1 MSDSLF
7 SAKADGADQPLAAR
21 MRPRTLDE
29 FVGQDHILGP
39 GRLLRRAVAADRV
52 SSLILSGPPGT
63 GKTTIAEIIAGATRG
78 RFVAL
83 NAVLSGIKELRVE
96 IEQASEAKNLYGRRT
111 ILFVDEVHRWNKAQ
125 QDALLPWV
133 ETGTVIL
140 VGATTENPY
149 FEVNSALVSRSR
161 VFTLKKLSNDDL
173 YAIAAAA
180 LRDTKRGYGA
190 YRVEIDPRALDHLVQ
205 VADGDAR
212 TLLGAIELAVETTP
226 ERFPPTADERIYITM
241 EVAEDSIQRKA
252 LLYDKEGDYHFDTI
266 SAFIK
271 SLRGSDPDA
280 ALYWMARMIAAG
292 EDPRFLLRRML
303 ISASEDVGMADPQ
316 ALVLVS
322 AAAAAYDRVGMPEGQ
337 FHLSQAALY
346 LATAPKSNST
356 MGYFDARA
364 TVEKEA
370 EAEVPRHLR
379 DPNRDGKHLGHGE
392 GYLYPHAY
400 RDHWVAQA
408 YLPSRL
414 SGRVFYQPA
423 DTGREAEVRR
433 EVHRRRELQLSAAT
447 EEEDEIL
454 STAPRNSRRDEW
466 LRRAEGQRTQLHAEI
481 RDTVFEWA
489 TPARHARVLVLG
501 RGMELFLF
509 EAARRCAEG
518 LVIGL
523 CEDRA
528 RAEALIALKEKHL
541 GDDPAEALR
550 IEPLRPDQ
558 AKSTANGGEHSEMQ
572 GREYGEMQDR
582 LLAYSEGA
590 GYELILMRDGALH
603 AVDRPGF
610 LATLRALLSPGGR
623 LIAAERVAD
632 QVPRL
637 SALLAAS
644 SNLDASEAPL
654 IERLKTAETPL
665 YSGEFHAAYG
675 WTTEAVHKAL
685 HESGFSVRATTTL
698 SSNEK
703 RRISSDDIANWFPAP
718 PAPPAEAA
726 EAASATEKSYGGAL
740 LSGPQALTEDEY
752 RRASILMQQHLSN
765 TEHSWPVQYCL
776 FHVEPVPPS

>member
-7 SAKADGADQPLAAR
+7 SARTDGADQPLAAR

-39 GRLLRRAVAADRV
+39 GRLLRRAVSADRV

-83 NAVLSGIKELRVE
+83 NAVLSGIKELRYE

-133 ETGTVIL
+133 ESGTVIL

-161 VFTLKKLSNDDL
+161 VFTLKKLSNADL

-180 LRDTKRGYGA
+180 LQDIKRGYGA
-190 YRVEIDPRALDHLVQ
+190 YRVDIDPKALDHLVQ

-226 ERFPPTADERIYITM
+226 ERFPPPKNEHIHITM
-241 EVAEDSIQRKA
+241 DVAEDSIQRKA
-252 LLYDKEGDYHFDTI
+252 LLYDKEGDYHFDSI

-303 ISASEDVGMADPQ
+303 IAASEDVGMADPQ
-316 ALVLVS
+316 ALVVV
-322 AAAAAYDRVGMPEGQ
+322 AAAGAAYDRVGMPEGQ

-392 GYLYPHAY
+392 GYMYPHAY

-408 YLPSRL
+408 YLPTRL

-423 DTGREAEVRR
+423 ATGRESEIRR
-433 EVHRRRELQLSAAT
+433 EVHRRRELQLSAAV

-454 STAPRNSRRDEW
+454 STAPRTSRRDEW
-466 LRRAEGQRTQLHAEI
+466 LRRAEGQRSRLHGEL
-481 RDTVFEWA
+481 RDKVFEWA
-489 TPARHARVLVLG
+489 APARHARVLVLG

-509 EAARRCAEG
+509 EAARRCPEG
-518 LVIGL
+518 LVVGL
-523 CEDRA
+523 CEDTA
-528 RAEALIALKEKHL
+528 RAESLIALKEKHV
-541 GDDPAEALR
+541 GDDPAEALH
-550 IEPLRPDQ
+550 IEPLQTDWQ
-558 AKSTANGGEHSEMQ
+558 E
-572 GREYGEMQDR
+572 R
-582 LLAYSEGA
+582 LLGYSEGA
-590 GYELILMRDGALH
+590 GYELIMMRDGGLH
-603 AVDRPGF
+603 AGDRLGF
-610 LATLRALLSPGGR
+610 FTALRGLLSPGGQ
-623 LIAAERVAD
+623 LVAAERVAD
-632 QVPRL
+632 AVPKL
-637 SALLAAS
+637 SALLTARL
-644 SNLDASEAPL
+644 NLDRTDASLIGRLQAAEASF
-654 IERLKTAETPL
+654 
-665 YSGEFHAAYG
+665 YSGEHHGAYG
-675 WTTEAVHKAL
+675 WTSTAVHQVLTAAK
-685 HESGFSVRATTTL
+685 FCVRGQTTL
-698 SSNEK
+698 RQDEK
-703 RRISSDDIANWFPAP
+703 RRIAHTDIQNWIPQNPAD
-718 PAPPAEAA
+718 AKD
-726 EAASATEKSYGGAL
+726 KSYGAAL
-740 LSGPQALTEDEY
+740 LTGAQGLSEDEY
-752 RRASILMQQHLSN
+752 RQTSALMHEHLGE
-765 TEHSWPVQYCL
+765 TEHTWPLQYCL
-776 FHVEPVPPS
+776 FHVEPA

>member
-1 MSDSLF
+1 
-7 SAKADGADQPLAAR
+7 
-21 MRPRTLDE
+21 MRPRTLNE

-39 GRLLRRAVAADRV
+39 GRLLRRAVSADRV

-83 NAVLSGIKELRVE
+83 NAVLSGIKELRLE

-133 ETGTVIL
+133 ESGTVIL

-173 YAIAAAA
+173 YAIANAA
-180 LRDTKRGYGA
+180 LKDTKRGYGA
-190 YRVEIDPRALDHLVQ
+190 YQVDIDPKALDHLVQ

-226 ERFPPTADERIYITM
+226 ESFPPPENERIHITM
-241 EVAEDSIQRKA
+241 DVAEDSIQRKA
-252 LLYDKEGDYHFDTI
+252 LLYDKEGDYHFDSI

-303 ISASEDVGMADPQ
+303 IAASEDIGLADPQ
-316 ALVLVS
+316 ALVVVS

-337 FHLSQAALY
+337 FHLAQAALY

-408 YLPSRL
+408 YLPGRL

-423 DTGREAEVRR
+423 DTGREAEIRR
-433 EVHRRRELQLSAAT
+433 EVHRRRELQLSAAA

-454 STAPRNSRRDEW
+454 STSPRNSRRDEW
-466 LRRAEGQRTQLHAEI
+466 LRRAEGQRSQLHAEI
-481 RDTVFEWA
+481 RDTVFDWA
-489 TPARHARVLVLG
+489 SPARHARVLVLG

-523 CEDRA
+523 CDDSA
-528 RAEALIALKEKHL
+528 RADALIALKDKHL

-550 IEPLRPDQ
+550 IEPLHAD
-558 AKSTANGGEHSEMQ
+558 S
-572 GREYGEMQDR
+572 RER
-582 LLAYSEGA
+582 LFSYSEDA
-590 GYELILMRDGALH
+590 GYELIMMRDGGLH
-603 AVDRPGF
+603 AADR
-610 LATLRALLSPGGR
+610 LAFFTNLRGLLSPGGR
-623 LIAAERVAD
+623 LIGAERVAD
-632 QVPRL
+632 EVPRL
-637 SALLAAS
+637 SALLDSLSTA
-644 SNLDASEAPL
+644 DQVDTGL
-654 IERLKTAETPL
+654 IERLQAAESPL
-665 YSGEFHAAYG
+665 YSGDHHAAYG
-675 WTTEAVHKAL
+675 WTSEAVHRVLTAA
-685 HESGFSVRATTTL
+685 GFSIQATTTL
-698 SSNEK
+698 SRDE
-703 RRISSDDIANWFPAP
+703 RRHISSSDIAKWMPENPAD
-718 PAPPAEAA
+718 ATDRSYAA
-726 EAASATEKSYGGAL
+726 AL
-740 LSGPQALTEDEY
+740 LSGAQALTEDEY
-752 RRASILMQQHLSN
+752 RRTAVLMQKHLGN
-765 TEHSWPVQYCL
+765 TEHNWPLHYCL
-776 FHVEPVPPS
+776 FRVEPTSS